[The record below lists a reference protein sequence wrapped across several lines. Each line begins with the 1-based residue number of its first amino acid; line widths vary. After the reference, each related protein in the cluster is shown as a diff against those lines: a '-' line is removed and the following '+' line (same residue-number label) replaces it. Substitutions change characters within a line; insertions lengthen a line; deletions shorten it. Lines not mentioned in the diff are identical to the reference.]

1 MFRLE
6 CQSFVSYSVSR
17 DHFVI
22 ICLDCGYRMMNNRSL
37 NKVNA
42 DHLWSL
48 TNPVRT
54 WKFDDY
60 SPFVKGTGMLYMRDV
75 SQT

>member
-1 MFRLE
+1 
-6 CQSFVSYSVSR
+6 
-17 DHFVI
+17 
-22 ICLDCGYRMMNNRSL
+22 
-37 NKVNA
+37 VNA

-60 SPFVKGTGMLYMRDV
+60 SPFVKGTGMLYMSDV